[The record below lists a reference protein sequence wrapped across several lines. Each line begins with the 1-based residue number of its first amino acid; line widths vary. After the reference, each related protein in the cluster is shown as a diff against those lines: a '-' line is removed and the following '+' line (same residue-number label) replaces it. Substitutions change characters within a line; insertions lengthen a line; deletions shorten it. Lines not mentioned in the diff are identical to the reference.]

1 MCPETYCRPIAVE
14 LSPGV
19 SSFCSLF
26 HLQLLLHMCP
36 RTTPVL
42 LYICVLRPIAAELSP
57 GVCSFCSLFHLQ
69 LLPHIFHPQLL
80 LLIHL
85 QLLLHM
91 CPRTDTIYVSYYY
104 IYILVLLLYMCPQ
117 TCCCRAPASLYMCPR
132 LPLYMCATAICVL
145 VLLLYMCPQSSDLL
159 LSSSRMPI
167 YVSSYYYYI
176 CVLSPQTSCCRAPAC
191 RQKLRLLPLALLARH
206 ARCVRW

>member
-1 MCPETYCRPIAVE
+1 MQSDHICVLRPGLLLICVLVLLLYMCPRATTTYVFRPVAVE

-26 HLQLLLHMCP
+26 HLQLLLHVCP

-57 GVCSFCSLFHLQ
+57 GVSSFCSLFHLQ

-85 QLLLHM
+85 QLPLHM
-91 CPRTDTIYVSYYY
+91 CPRTATVEVPTIYVS
-104 IYILVLLLYMCPQ
+104 
-117 TCCCRAPASLYMCPR
+117 
-132 LPLYMCATAICVL
+132 
-145 VLLLYMCPQSSDLL
+145 SDRL
-159 LSSSRMPI
+159 LSTHI
-167 YVSSYYYYI
+167 WSYI
-176 CVLSPQTSCCRAPAC
+176 
-191 RQKLRLLPLALLARH
+191 
-206 ARCVRW
+206 